1 MLIFDKIDQA
11 IPKDDFIEY
20 KVVVAHT
27 IGCCLSILFLRT
39 TRSSRG
45 RTESIMSLMSIIMI
59 ATITGLS
66 ILVMPLPSY
75 AFSTEKRFLP
85 YARKGRAMRHYA
97 INPLPLQIKYI
108 EEEYVAD
115 VEPTVRSCIWPLFRM
130 TRPSN
135 IPGVI
140 LVHILGIH
148 RALSSIQYPRS
159 TTLLS
164 VLQKPQMMVVLIA
177 VLLVSSTSMVVN
189 DYYDARSGVDAL
201 NLLIQ
206 KEKDEPYISDKPF
219 ASGEVSMIVGK
230 RFLSYLYA
238 ILLCCVTVVPGIPA
252 RLSIVVGGMLT
263 FWYTQ
268 HLKPRTWLKNVSC
281 ASLVA
286 LSPFT
291 SGCAALS
298 IVLEQSSVG
307 PISAFALINPS
318 LSSLGRFI
326 LALFAG
332 IMSREIIMDICDY
345 EGDKAGN
352 IRTIPVKYGKRFA
365 SRLSLFFAST
375 LGILCAGVSALNLSS
390 KKSALML
397 IKTAATRRFV
407 LAAMGSFMIIRRA
420 AMVAFSEGEDL
431 ELIKKVVN
439 EQKTLSFLLVLAS
452 FI

>member
-1 MLIFDKIDQA
+1 
-11 IPKDDFIEY
+11 
-20 KVVVAHT
+20 
-27 IGCCLSILFLRT
+27 
-39 TRSSRG
+39 
-45 RTESIMSLMSIIMI
+45 MSLISIIII

-66 ILVMPLPSY
+66 LLAVPLPSH
-75 AFSTEKRFLP
+75 AFSTGKRFSP
-85 YARKGRAMRHYA
+85 YVRKGLATGYSLGNIRYYA
-97 INPLPLQIKYI
+97 INSLPLQSKCI
-108 EEEYVAD
+108 EEEDVID
-115 VEPTVRSCIWPLFRM
+115 VEQTVRSCIRPLFRM

-148 RALSSIQYPRS
+148 RALSSIQYSRS
-159 TTLLS
+159 TNLIS

-177 VLLVSSTSMVVN
+177 LLLISSTSMVVN

-201 NLLIQ
+201 NLSIQ

-238 ILLCCVTVVPGIPA
+238 ILLCCVTFVPGIPA

-281 ASLVA
+281 AGLIA

-291 SGCAALS
+291 SGSAALS
-298 IVLEQSSVG
+298 IVLEKSSVG
-307 PISAFALINPS
+307 PISAFALIDPS
-318 LSSLGRFI
+318 LSSLGRFV
-326 LALFAG
+326 LTLFVG
-332 IMSREIIMDICDY
+332 IMSREIIMDMCDY

-365 SRLSLFFAST
+365 SRASLFFASA
-375 LGILCAGVSALNLSS
+375 LGVLCVGVPALQLSS
-390 KKSALML
+390 EKFALML

-420 AMVAFSEGEDL
+420 AMIASSEGEDL
-431 ELIKKVVN
+431 ELLRKVVN